1 MLDGETWRKRERERE
16 IRVRRKSGREHQERK
31 KGEVKLV
38 CLRWVGGGGSAG
50 KWP

>member
-1 MLDGETWRKRERERE
+1 M
-16 IRVRRKSGREHQERK
+16 RRKSGREHQER

-38 CLRWVGGGGSAG
+38 CLRWVGGGSGAG